1 MPGKP
6 KWVSHPGFGRP
17 RLAVKK
23 PRSSWRILGLRLTW
37 LLSLALVFAAACGDD
52 EEDGDIA
59 PGQPCELGAD
69 PDPCEPGSTCLDD
82 GEGEGICLIDE
93 GAACNNP
100 DESYCADG
108 LTCEEKTDGTFA
120 CYPPVTIAGMVFD
133 ASDDSAIEGAQVIAL
148 DDFQTAVS
156 DVAVTDA
163 AGNYGLRVPV
173 VRNDDGS
180 PAPEQRF
187 TLRSSATDYQTFP
200 GGVRTALPVSATE
213 AVEGVIDTPITD
225 IAMVPLPSDQQ
236 GQPKIT
242 GAVSGTNAAG
252 VLVVAET
259 NGGGYSA
266 ITDKAGNF
274 TIFNVPDGSYEVRGY
289 AAGLQIVPESVTV
302 DGADVADVVLGLSEE
317 ALGTIEGSVNIVNAP
332 GNSATS
338 VVLVTAS
345 TYDDTFVKGEV
356 GRGLRAPLSGPPT
369 IDGSFTIEGVPAG
382 NYVVLASFEN
392 DDLVRDPDP
401 NISGT
406 QIVNVTV
413 ERPGQTISLE
423 SFKVTE
429 ALAVIGPGAD
439 EPEAVTGTP
448 TLRWADDSSE
458 DFYSV
463 VVYDSFGDLVWEEG
477 MVPSVSGGDEVSVT
491 YGGPTLESGMYYQFR
506 ATSWRQS
513 GNQPAGPISTT
524 EDLRGVFYVE

>member
-1 MPGKP
+1 MQVATPQP
-6 KWVSHPGFGRP
+6 SVNAH
-17 RLAVKK
+17 
-23 PRSSWRILGLRLTW
+23 RSTWHTLGLRLTW
-37 LLSLALVFAAACGDD
+37 LLALALLFAAACSDD
-52 EEDGDIA
+52 EEEGSIA

-69 PDPCEPGSTCLDD
+69 PDPCEPGSSCQDD
-82 GEGEGICLIDE
+82 GDGEGICLIDE
-93 GAACNNP
+93 GGACNP

-108 LTCEEKTDGTFA
+108 LTCEEKTDGSHA
-120 CYPPVTIAGMVFD
+120 CYSPVTIAGMVFD
-133 ASDDSAIEGAQVIAL
+133 ASDESPIEGAQVIAL

-156 DVAVTDA
+156 DVAVTDP
-163 AGNYGLRVPV
+163 AGNYSLRVPV
-173 VRNDDGS
+173 IRNDDGT

-187 TLRSSATDYQTFP
+187 TLRASAADYQSFP

-213 AVEGVIDTPITD
+213 AVDGVIDTPITD
-225 IAMVPLPSDQQ
+225 ISMVPLPSAQQ

-242 GAVSGTNAAG
+242 GSVNAADAGG

-259 NGGGYSA
+259 SGGGYSA
-266 ITDKAGNF
+266 VTDKAGNF

-289 AAGLQIVPESVTV
+289 AAGLQIVPESVSV
-302 DGADVADVVLGLSEE
+302 SGADVADVVLGLSDE

-332 GNSATS
+332 GGSATS

-369 IDGSFTIEGVPAG
+369 VTGAFTIEGVPAG
-382 NYVVLASFEN
+382 EYVVLASFEN

-401 NISGT
+401 NIAGT
-406 QIVNVTV
+406 QVVTVTV

-423 SFKVTE
+423 SFKITE

-463 VVYDSFGDLVWEEG
+463 VVYDSFGNLVWEDG
-477 MVPSVSGGDEVSVT
+477 MVPGVSGGDEVSVT
-491 YGGPTLESGMYYQFR
+491 YGGPALEAGMYYQFR
-506 ATSWRQS
+506 ATSWRQP
-513 GNQPAGPISTT
+513 GMQQPGAISTT